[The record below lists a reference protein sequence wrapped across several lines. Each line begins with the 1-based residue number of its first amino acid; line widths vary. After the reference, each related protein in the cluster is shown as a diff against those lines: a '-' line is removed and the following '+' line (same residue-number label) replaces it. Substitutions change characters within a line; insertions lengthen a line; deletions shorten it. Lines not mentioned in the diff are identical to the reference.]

1 MLENLAARI
10 REDLYNDSN
19 DWNND
24 DPNSAPFR
32 LALITSAA
40 TLAHQG
46 LLDNIGCVSL
56 IEVDLRTVP
65 TQHLVSLISN
75 VTRSVL
81 ISYNVRGCDLLTL
94 IDSVKKSEQ
103 LLIFG
108 QCLGREETQALMRAM
123 DSGLKRLVLYE
134 VETRDVGGRRRV
146 RRRGWRKDAWK
157 RALVNYSRLMKCRL
171 EIW

>member
-24 DPNSAPFR
+24 DPNTSSFR

-40 TLAHQG
+40 ALAHHG
-46 LLDNIGCVSL
+46 LLDNIDCVNL
-56 IEVDLRTVP
+56 VEVDLSTVP
-65 TQHLVSLISN
+65 AQHLVSLISN

-94 IDSVKKSEQ
+94 IDSVKSEQ

-108 QCLGREETQALMRAM
+108 QSLGREETVALMRAM
-123 DSGLKRLVLYE
+123 DSGLERLVLYE
-134 VETRDVGGRRRV
+134 VKTRDVGGRRRG
-146 RRRGWRKDAWK
+146 RRRGRLKE
-157 RALVNYSRLMKCRL
+157 ALVEYSRHMKCRL